1 MNSIRRL
8 QNLKSHVGY
17 VAVTAV
23 GTVITAMLF
32 LPTAQTSIEKFK
44 NIDTIFVASGGLI
57 GTILALVFSLSIIPI
72 QRAAETYTPSLIWLY
87 GKDAKTQGIFFVL
100 ATFSLI
106 SFIFAIE
113 GIIPLPTTT
122 RLPLQILLLAVS
134 LDLLRWHHRL
144 VIALLQPAEAIHR
157 LLRVIIQ
164 YIDQTQRLVSR
175 WAQFQWRTL
184 SVEQQAKEAPELVE
198 TAIYTQS
205 NYHVSVNNW
214 TSELSETAHKAIAR
228 GETYTAHLAIT
239 ALGRIARHYLE
250 VRKNNLILIPSP
262 EALFMASESDT
273 RNVLTPIYE
282 HLKDINR
289 HAVALRAETS
299 TAHVIE
305 CFAQIAAYTAQLNAR
320 AFRYNSA
327 PLTQTPTFYLQKCA
341 EEAVKNN
348 LDEAGLRASELLPW
362 ISQSAKENVPIT
374 DIHIAVLDSLYEIAM
389 IFLAQRKGT
398 ITNLVLDRMMSIPY
412 LLLHQN
418 YFQLNDVLRHLLSQ
432 FEQLIFLG
440 RTTVPIIEMP
450 GTTPPLASPYD
461 LTKQASIGY
470 LIAESTKLVKRDEE
484 RSWVNPY
491 TMFMSLNEITHRHF
505 RELAE
510 KVDFGSS
517 FLLWHITQTIK
528 HITDVYLHL
537 LQNPVTDNGDHIDK
551 LVNQVPWYLAFFWV
565 AFSKTTATF
574 DYQRAEE
581 SCDMLSSIGLR
592 FYDAGFPEIAETSV
606 SNITSIITSYCQK
619 TQNINPYHAANL
631 LMRIWYIRVFSDVQ
645 GDVIHTATF
654 DAKMIKPDVLTV
666 DQWLEVEHTLEI
678 RKAQLEKDL
687 GEIQSIDSFRASF
700 HAAGL
705 LKLLLARNIST

>member
-1 MNSIRRL
+1 MSAIRRI
-8 QNLKSHVGY
+8 QNLKNYAGY
-17 VAVTAV
+17 VTMTAV
-23 GTVITAMLF
+23 GVGVTAMLF
-32 LPTAQTSIEKFK
+32 LPTAQTAIEKSK
-44 NIDTIFVASGGLI
+44 NIDTIFVAAGGLI

-87 GKDAKTQGIFFVL
+87 GKDTKTQGIFFAL
-100 ATFSLI
+100 ATFSFI

-113 GIIPLPTTT
+113 GIIPIPITI
-122 RLPLQILLLAVS
+122 RLPLQILLLAVA

-157 LLRVIIQ
+157 LLRVIVRR
-164 YIDQTQRLVSR
+164 IDQTQRLVAR
-175 WAQFQWRTL
+175 RAQLQWRTL
-184 SVEQQAKEAPELVE
+184 SAEQQAEHAPELIE
-198 TAIYTQS
+198 TAIYTQA
-205 NYHVSVNNW
+205 NYHASVNNW
-214 TSELSETAHKAIAR
+214 TSELAETVRKAIAR
-228 GETYTAHLAIT
+228 GETYTAQLAIT
-239 ALGRIARHYLE
+239 ALGSIACHYLG

-273 RNVLTPIYE
+273 RKVLTPIYE

-289 HAVALRAETS
+289 HAVTLRAETS

-305 CFAQIAAYTAQLNAR
+305 SFAQIAAYTAQLNAR

-327 PLTQTPTFYLQKCA
+327 PLTATPTFYLQKCA
-341 EEAVKNN
+341 EEAQKNN
-348 LDEAGLRASELLPW
+348 LDDAGLRASELLSW
-362 ISQSAKENVPIT
+362 ISQSAKENVPVT
-374 DIHIAVLDSLYEIAM
+374 DIHIPILDSLYEIAM

-398 ITNLVLDRMMSIPY
+398 ITNLVLDRMMSIPH
-412 LLLHQN
+412 LLLRQN
-418 YFQLNDVLRHLLSQ
+418 YFQLNDVLRHLLGQ

-470 LIAESTKLVKRDEE
+470 LIAESTKLVKIDEE
-484 RSWVNPY
+484 RWWVNPY
-491 TMFMSLNEITHRHF
+491 TRFMSLNEITHHHF

-528 HITDVYLHL
+528 HITDVYLDL
-537 LQNPVTDNGDHIDK
+537 LQNPVADNKDHIDK
-551 LVNQVPWYLAFFWV
+551 LVDQIPWYLAFFWV
-565 AFSKTTATF
+565 TFSKTTTF
-574 DYQRAEE
+574 SYQRAEE
-581 SCDMLSSIGLR
+581 ACDILSRIGLA
-592 FYDAGFPEIAETSV
+592 YYNAGFPEVTETSV
-606 SNITSIITSYCQK
+606 SNITSIVTSYCEK

-631 LMRIWYIRVFSDVQ
+631 LMRIWYIRVFADAQ
-645 GDVIHTATF
+645 GDADREATIV
-654 DAKMIKPDVLTV
+654 AKMDKPDTITA
-666 DQWLEVEHTLEI
+666 DRWLEVERALEI
-678 RKAQLEKDL
+678 RKAQLEEDL

-705 LKLLLARNIST
+705 LKLLLARNTST